1 LADDNSCA
9 NHVDTNLVWSMDNVV
24 KKILLIISFVLLT
37 NCSTTTKSHMS
48 SVVGATAGYGTCHH
62 MLNTGVGL
70 TAACTVVGAWL
81 GASAFFNDD
90 MNIHKA
96 VFVDTLN
103 TAPSKRSHTTW
114 GSNTSGNWGSI
125 TVNRSYLKNGVKCSE
140 YESRVSIDRQWP
152 LYGIQRENE
161 FGTACQMPDGRWYIQ

>member
-1 LADDNSCA
+1 
-9 NHVDTNLVWSMDNVV
+9 M
-24 KKILLIISFVLLT
+24 KKILLIISFVLLA

-62 MLNTGVGL
+62 MLNSGVGL
-70 TAACTVVGAWL
+70 TAACTVVGAGF

-103 TAPSKRSHTTW
+103 TSPGKRSHVSW
-114 GSNTSGNWGSI
+114 GSNTTGNWGSI
-125 TVNRSYLKNGVKCSE
+125 TVNRTYLVKGVKCSE
-140 YESRVSIDRQWP
+140 YESVVSIDRQWP

-161 FGTACQMPDGRWYIQ
+161 FGVACQMPDGRWYIQ

>member
-1 LADDNSCA
+1 
-9 NHVDTNLVWSMDNVV
+9 M
-24 KKILLIISFVLLT
+24 KKILLIISFVLLA

-62 MLNTGVGL
+62 MLNTGVAL
-70 TAACTVVGAWL
+70 TAACTVVGSWL

-90 MNIHKA
+90 MNIHTA

-103 TAPSKRSHTTW
+103 TSPGKRSDVSW

-125 TVNRSYLKNGVKCSE
+125 TVNRTYLVKGVKCSE
-140 YESRVSIDRQWP
+140 YESVVSIDRQWP

>member
-1 LADDNSCA
+1 
-9 NHVDTNLVWSMDNVV
+9 M
-24 KKILLIISFVLLT
+24 KKLLLIISFVLFA

-48 SVVGATAGYGTCHH
+48 SVAGATAGYGTCHH

-81 GASAFFNDD
+81 GASMFFNDD

-103 TAPSKRSHTTW
+103 TNPGKRSHVSW
-114 GSNTSGNWGSI
+114 GSQTTGNWGSI
-125 TVNRSYLKNGVKCSE
+125 TVNRTYLVKGVKCSE
-140 YESRVSIDRQWP
+140 YESVISIERSWPMYSVS
-152 LYGIQRENE
+152 RENE
-161 FGTACQMPDGRWYIQ
+161 FGVACQMPDGRWYIQ

>member
-70 TAACTVVGAWL
+70 

-103 TAPSKRSHTTW
+103 TSPGKRSHTTW
-114 GSNTSGNWGSI
+114 GSQTTGNWGSI
-125 TVNRSYLKNGVKCSE
+125 TVNRSYLVKGLKCSE

-152 LYGIQRENE
+152 LYGIMRENE
-161 FGTACQMPDGRWYIQ
+161 FGVACQVPDGRWYIQ

>member
-1 LADDNSCA
+1 
-9 NHVDTNLVWSMDNVV
+9 M

-37 NCSTTTKSHMS
+37 NCSTVTKSHMS
-48 SVVGATAGYGTCHH
+48 SAVGATAGYGTCHH

-81 GASAFFNDD
+81 GASAFYNDD

-103 TAPSKRSHTTW
+103 TSPGKRSHVSW

-125 TVNRSYLKNGVKCSE
+125 TVNRTYLVKGVKCSE
-140 YESRVSIDRQWP
+140 YESVISIDRQWP

-161 FGTACQMPDGRWYIQ
+161 FGVACQMPGGRWYIQ

>member
-1 LADDNSCA
+1 
-9 NHVDTNLVWSMDNVV
+9 M
-24 KKILLIISFVLLT
+24 KKTLLIISFVLLA

-48 SVVGATAGYGTCHH
+48 SVAGATAGYGTCHH

-81 GASAFFNDD
+81 GASMFYNDD

-103 TAPSKRSHTTW
+103 TNPGKRSHVSW
-114 GSNTSGNWGSI
+114 GSQTTGNWGSI
-125 TVNRSYLKNGVKCSE
+125 TVNRTYLVKGVKCSE
-140 YESRVSIDRQWP
+140 YESVISIERSWPMYSVS
-152 LYGIQRENE
+152 RENE
-161 FGTACQMPDGRWYIQ
+161 FGVACQMPDGRWYIQ

>member
-1 LADDNSCA
+1 
-9 NHVDTNLVWSMDNVV
+9 M
-24 KKILLIISFVLLT
+24 KKILLIISFVLLA

-48 SVVGATAGYGTCHH
+48 SVAGATAGYGTCHH

-70 TAACTVVGAWL
+70 TAACTVVGAWF

-103 TAPSKRSHTTW
+103 TSPGKISNTNWGNSASGSW
-114 GSNTSGNWGSI
+114 GSVKINRTYLVGIKKCKDYESTISI
-125 TVNRSYLKNGVKCSE
+125 NQSWPLNGVK
-140 YESRVSIDRQWP
+140 
-152 LYGIQRENE
+152 RETE
-161 FGTACQMPDGRWYIQ
+161 HGSACQMPDGRWYIQ

>member
-1 LADDNSCA
+1 
-9 NHVDTNLVWSMDNVV
+9 M
-24 KKILLIISFVLLT
+24 KKILLIISLILLA

-48 SVVGATAGYGTCHH
+48 SVAGATAGYGTCHH
-62 MLNTGVGL
+62 MLNSGVGL

-103 TAPSKRSHTTW
+103 TNPGKRSHVSW
-114 GSNTSGNWGSI
+114 GSQTTGNWGSI
-125 TVNRSYLKNGVKCSE
+125 TVNRTYLVKGVKCSE
-140 YESRVSIDRQWP
+140 YESVISIERSWP
-152 LYGIQRENE
+152 MYSISRENE
-161 FGTACQMPDGRWYIQ
+161 FGVACQMPDGRWYIQ

>member
-1 LADDNSCA
+1 MADDNSCA

-24 KKILLIISFVLLT
+24 KKILLIISLILLT

-48 SVVGATAGYGTCHH
+48 SVIGATAGYGTCHH

>member
-1 LADDNSCA
+1 
-9 NHVDTNLVWSMDNVV
+9 M
-24 KKILLIISFVLLT
+24 KKLLLIISFVLFA

-48 SVVGATAGYGTCHH
+48 SVAGATAGYGTCHH

-81 GASAFFNDD
+81 GASMFFNDD

-103 TAPSKRSHTTW
+103 TSPGKRSHVSW
-114 GSNTSGNWGSI
+114 GSQTTGNWGSI
-125 TVNRSYLKNGVKCSE
+125 TVNRTYLVKGVKCSE
-140 YESRVSIDRQWP
+140 YESVVSIDRQWP
-152 LYGIQRENE
+152 LYGIMRENE
-161 FGTACQMPDGRWYIQ
+161 FGVACQMPDGRWYIQ

>member
-1 LADDNSCA
+1 MN
-9 NHVDTNLVWSMDNVV
+9 
-24 KKILLIISFVLLT
+24 KKIIILIALLLFTT
-37 NCSTTTKSHMS
+37 NCASNKSKSHMS
-48 SVVGATAGYGTCHH
+48 SAIGATAGYGTCRA
-62 MLNTGVGL
+62 MLDSGIAL
-70 TAACTVVGAWL
+70 TAACTVLGAWVGASL
-81 GASAFFNDD
+81 FYNDD

-103 TAPSKRSHTTW
+103 TAPGKRSHTTW

-125 TVNRSYLKNGVKCSE
+125 TINRSYLKKGVKCSE
-140 YESRVSIDRQWP
+140 YESVVSIDRQWP

>member
-1 LADDNSCA
+1 
-9 NHVDTNLVWSMDNVV
+9 M
-24 KKILLIISFVLLT
+24 KKILIIISFVLLA

-62 MLNTGVGL
+62 MLNTGVAL
-70 TAACTVVGAWL
+70 TAACTVVGAWF

-103 TAPSKRSHTTW
+103 TAPGKRSHVTW
-114 GSNTSGNWGSI
+114 GSQTTGNWGSI
-125 TVNRSYLKNGVKCSE
+125 TVNRTYLVKGVKCSE
-140 YESRVSIDRQWP
+140 YESVVSIDRQWP

-161 FGTACQMPDGRWYIQ
+161 FGVACQMPDGRWYIQ

>member
-1 LADDNSCA
+1 
-9 NHVDTNLVWSMDNVV
+9 M
-24 KKILLIISFVLLT
+24 KKILLIISFVLLA

-70 TAACTVVGAWL
+70 TTACTVVGAWF

-103 TAPSKRSHTTW
+103 TAPGKRSHVSW

-125 TVNRSYLKNGVKCSE
+125 TVNRTYLVKGVKCSE
-140 YESRVSIDRQWP
+140 YESVISIDRQWP

-161 FGTACQMPDGRWYIQ
+161 FGVACQMPDGRWYIQ

>member
-1 LADDNSCA
+1 
-9 NHVDTNLVWSMDNVV
+9 M
-24 KKILLIISFVLLT
+24 KKILLIISFVLLA

-70 TAACTVVGAWL
+70 TAACTVVGSWL

-103 TAPSKRSHTTW
+103 TSPGKRSHVSW

-125 TVNRSYLKNGVKCSE
+125 TVNRTYLVKGVKCSE
-140 YESRVSIDRQWP
+140 YESVVSIDRQWP

-161 FGTACQMPDGRWYIQ
+161 FGVACQMPDGRWYIQ